1 MSNYIYLCAKIHILT
16 HSMKKKTLINFV
28 TCAVLMGASSTANAE
43 VFVTEN
49 FEYEASTLYGQ
60 GTWLQYGS
68 QTGGDLALVDSP
80 LTYPVYHATATGKAA
95 HITGVASGQDVMIPF
110 TSTPVTSGSVYVSAL
125 VNVKNAGTGNV
136 YFLTF
141 VAPGTSGLQDQRT
154 ASEIGRLYVSGSENA
169 GKFKFKLSRNSAT
182 QFQETDQ
189 EYDLNTT
196 YLVVLQY
203 QFVNGEKNDIIR
215 LWVNPSDLNAAPKP
229 SAAILDMTVHTSID
243 ATRMQ
248 GVELRQGGTASITGP
263 EVLVDAVRIADTWT
277 ELFDVKPVTAPELTV
292 TPNQVFTDDAAP
304 MGQSTTFA
312 TFKVDYKNMPTATSV
327 YLTGANANQ
336 FELSATS
343 IPAGNGTAEVTVF
356 YNPTAIG
363 KHNGRINF
371 ESSVSTL
378 NCGYNFTALAYD
390 PNNLPTITIDATDI
404 TEFKCKAGETVQQKF
419 TVTTANLPDYGKA
432 AVSGLSKGA
441 FIINNTMLL
450 KDGNA
455 QFTITFKP
463 TKAGTY
469 KETITFTG
477 VKAETKA
484 LELTGVATESGEP
497 EADAEG
503 DRLPLSNVK
512 PYTYLNETFDGATK
526 NAVLCVND
534 WRNLAMQ
541 GKRAWWGYEWT
552 DEPNKAA
559 KVTAYD
565 SKVEPGAS
573 TPAQMLLVTPPL
585 DYKNTTKKVFSF
597 SIMGDFMMN
606 DMDDLLEVCY
616 IESDSDG
623 LYIEPLVMDIPCTP
637 DMNKEWVAYEVN
649 LDNQN
654 IADVFYIGFRFTSN
668 RGTDNT
674 CVYYVDNV
682 VWGDPTPAITG
693 DVNGDG
699 KVDVADI
706 NAIIN
711 IILENEQPDSFA
723 GNPDVNND
731 GKVDVADINAI
742 INIILQ

>member
-1 MSNYIYLCAKIHILT
+1 MINYIYLCAKIHILT

-110 TSTPVTSGSVYVSAL
+110 TSTPVTSGSIYVSAL

-154 ASEIGRLYVSGSENA
+154 AYEIGRLYVSGSENA

-182 QFQETDQ
+182 QFQEAEQ

-229 SAAILDMTVHTSID
+229 SAAILDMTVHTSSD

-248 GVELRQGGTASITGP
+248 GIELRQGGTASITGP
-263 EVLVDAVRIADTWT
+263 EVLVDAMRIADTWT
-277 ELFDVKPVTAPELTV
+277 ELFDVNPVTAPELTV
-292 TPNQVFTDDAAP
+292 TPNQIFTDDAAP
-304 MGQSTTFA
+304 MGQSNTFA

-390 PNNLPTITIDATDI
+390 PNNLPTITVDATDI
-404 TEFKCKAGETVQQKF
+404 TEFKCKTGETTQQKF

-503 DRLPLSNVK
+503 DRLPLSNAK

-526 NAVLCVND
+526 NAVLSVNE

-606 DMDDLLEVCY
+606 DMDDLFEVCY
-616 IESDSDG
+616 IENDSDG

-654 IADVFYIGFRFTSN
+654 IADTFYIGFRFTSN

-682 VWGDPTPAITG
+682 VWGEPSPAITG

-706 NAIIN
+706 NSVIN